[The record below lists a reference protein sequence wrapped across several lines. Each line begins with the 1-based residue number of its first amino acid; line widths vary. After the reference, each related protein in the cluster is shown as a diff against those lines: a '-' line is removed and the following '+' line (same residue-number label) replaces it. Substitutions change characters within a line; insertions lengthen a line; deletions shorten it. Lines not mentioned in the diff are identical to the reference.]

1 MVMAMEDRPPIL
13 PMPRKRVRSSR
24 RLRRRRKV
32 VRATL
37 WVLFIAAW
45 SVAIFFASQKLWKRQ
60 TEGKKYY
67 QIDTRVGGS
76 IGGEEK

>member
-1 MVMAMEDRPPIL
+1 MEDRAPIL
-13 PMPRKRVRSSR
+13 PMPKKRVRSSR
-24 RLRRRRKV
+24 RQRRRRKIM
-32 VRATL
+32 RAAV

-45 SVAIFFASQKLWKRQ
+45 SVAIYFASQKLWKRQ

-76 IGGEEK
+76 IGGEQK